1 MKKLINLIF
10 VFTLLFLVSCNKEKN
25 TKTDIVP
32 VEKPKDSIVQVEKKI
47 VENTP
52 ELIFTVQIGAFKKPN
67 QKMAGVTNIKVTKEE
82 DLYKYRLGSF
92 TDYKSARS
100 FRKRLSKEY
109 PGAFVQALKKN
120 NPINIIKALK

>member
-47 VENTP
+47 VEKN
-52 ELIFTVQIGAFKKPN
+52 I
-67 QKMAGVTNIKVTKEE
+67 TNNKNI
-82 DLYKYRLGSF
+82 
-92 TDYKSARS
+92 YKS
-100 FRKRLSKEY
+100 
-109 PGAFVQALKKN
+109 
-120 NPINIIKALK
+120 IKLL